1 MHDLS
6 RKLSSDLYI
15 PSPKGLDYFPFQK
28 AGIEYCYENK
38 NHNTLIGDEPGL
50 GKTIQFIGFC
60 NLVGAMN
67 ILVVCPASLVLNWAR
82 EIEKWHTGN
91 PTIQVISSGNQTL
104 NPTIDVHIVSYS
116 LTINKK
122 IQAFLQRK
130 RPDAMTIDEVHY
142 LKNPE
147 AKRTQATYTSSGNIV
162 QGASNVIALSG
173 TPIINRPKE
182 IYETIRALCFKA
194 INYMEYETFA
204 LRYCGAYYD
213 QMGFHDDGASNLP
226 ELGRRLRGD
235 FMVRRK
241 KVDVLKDLPG
251 KTIQLVSLHQST
263 QAKRLVKEMNKFDIE
278 KAANMK
284 GVAITFEGISEMR
297 RELGVEKVPAV
308 LEYVK
313 TQLESGRRKIVL
325 FGYHQEVLV
334 LLAEGLEEY
343 GSVLMYGKTPKM
355 ARQGIVDRFQTD
367 PECRVFVGNI
377 ITCGEGITLTASDYL
392 CFAEPSWVPGQN
404 DQVIDRVHRIGQVNG
419 VLAEFLIY
427 EESLDENVL
436 RSQSRKKKNINQVME

>member
-28 AGIEYCYENK
+28 AGIEFCYENK

-60 NLVGAMN
+60 NLVGALN
-67 ILVVCPASLVLNWAR
+67 ILIVCPASLVLNWAR

-104 NPTIDVHIVSYS
+104 NPSIDVHIVSYS

-130 RPDAMTIDEVHY
+130 KPDAMSIDEVHY

-147 AKRTQATYTSSGNIV
+147 AKRTQAVYTSGGNIV
-162 QGASNVIALSG
+162 QGASHVIALSG

-182 IYETIRALCFKA
+182 IYETIRALCWKA
-194 INYMEYETFA
+194 INFMEYETFA
-204 LRYCGAYYD
+204 MRYCGAFYD
-213 QMGFHDDGASNLP
+213 QSGFNDDGASNLP
-226 ELGRRLRGD
+226 ELGHRLRGD

-251 KTIQLVSLHQST
+251 KTIQLVSLAQT
-263 QAKRLVKEMNKFDIE
+263 REARRLVKEMNQFNAEEIIR
-278 KAANMK
+278 MK
-284 GVAITFEGISEMR
+284 GVAIHYEGLSSMR

-308 LEYVK
+308 IDYIKNVLDG
-313 TQLESGRRKIVL
+313 GRKKVVL

-334 LLAEGLEEY
+334 LLAEGLEKY

-355 ARQGIVDRFQTD
+355 ARQGIVDRFQND
-367 PECRVFVGNI
+367 PECRVFVGQI
-377 ITCGEGITLTASDYL
+377 ITCGEGITLTAADYL
-392 CFAEPSWVPGQN
+392 AFAEPDWVPGRN
-404 DQVIDRVHRIGQVNG
+404 DQAIDRIHRIGQVNG

-427 EESLDENVL
+427 DESLDENVL
-436 RSQSRKKKNINQVME
+436 RSQTKKKKNINQVME

>member
-1 MHDLS
+1 MHELS
-6 RKLSSDLYI
+6 RKLSSDIYI
-15 PSPKGLDYFPFQK
+15 PAPKGLDYFPFQK
-28 AGIEYCYENK
+28 AGIEFAYSNK

-82 EIEKWHTGN
+82 EITKWHLGK
-91 PTIQVISSGNQTL
+91 PSIQVITSGKQRL
-104 NPTIDVHIVSYS
+104 NPTKDVHIVSYS
-116 LTINKK
+116 LTINKD

-130 RPDAMTIDEVHY
+130 KPDAMTIDEVHY

-147 AKRTQATYTSSGNIV
+147 AKRTQSIYTSSGNIV
-162 QGASNVIALSG
+162 DGASHVIALSG
-173 TPIINRPKE
+173 TPIINRPIE
-182 IYETIRALCFKA
+182 IFETVKKLCHKA
-194 INYMEYETFA
+194 IDYMEYEAFA
-204 LRYCGAYYD
+204 MRYCGGYYD
-213 QMGFHDDGASNLP
+213 QMGFHDDGATNLP
-226 ELGRRLRGD
+226 ELGHKLRGD

-251 KTIQLVSLHQST
+251 KTIQLVTLNQST
-263 QAKRLVKEMNKFDIE
+263 QARRLVKEMNKFDVEEVI
-278 KAANMK
+278 KMR

-308 LEYVK
+308 IEYIK
-313 TQLESGRRKIVL
+313 TVLDGGRKKVVL

-355 ARQGIVDRFQTD
+355 ARQGIVDRFQND
-367 PECRVFVGNI
+367 PQCRVFVGNI

-392 CFAEPSWVPGQN
+392 AFAEPSWVPGQN

-427 EESLDENVL
+427 EESMDENVL
-436 RSQSRKKKNINQVME
+436 RSQSKKSKNITQVME